1 VGNEDEM
8 EALAA
13 YLASLVD
20 DRPEQL
26 AMKGGQ

>member
-1 VGNEDEM
+1 M